1 MGDTCLCHQKQPFS
15 IEEREDGKN
24 LKVEQ
29 HSEAVIEIKRR
40 TWPDMYDRLGVYVRS
55 TPYSVVSTWYYWHG
69 HRFE

>member
-40 TWPDMYDRLGVYVRS
+40 TWPDMYDRLGVYVLR
-55 TPYSVVSTWYYWHG
+55 TL
-69 HRFE
+69 